1 MGYRVRLI
9 HRAPIA
15 PALSDFRTII
25 QRGNA
30 RIIALLDQAMR
41 SRMQYVVRVFEA
53 LAAPH

>member
-1 MGYRVRLI
+1 MRLI

-15 PALSDFRTII
+15 PALSDFPTII